1 MPIKKIPTVTRRVHP
16 VLAGA
21 AVSLALL
28 TVAAAIIYRVTV
40 S

>member
-1 MPIKKIPTVTRRVHP
+1 MPIKKIPTVSRRVNP
-16 VLAGA
+16 MLAG

-28 TVAAAIIYRVTV
+28 MVAAAIIYRITL